1 MYPDLSYLF
10 HDLFG
15 TATDNWTSIFKTFGV
30 FLVLALLSCGVL
42 LKHELKRLEKE
53 GLIQPT
59 KKMVSQNPSQSLIEI
74 LFNGAF
80 TTFFLAKAFYI
91 FSNFEAF
98 KSDPAGILFSS
109 KGSWLIPAIAGVVY
123 VVYSFLNKSKQG
135 TETLQEAVIYPSS
148 KTNDIIIV
156 AGLSGVA
163 GSKLFSVLEDF
174 NGFLSDPVTVFFSG
188 SGLNV
193 YGGIIVAFIVV
204 YAYVKKLGIKPVY
217 MMDISGMGI
226 LLGYAVGRIGC
237 QLSGDGDWGIV
248 AASKPDWWFLPD
260 WLWSYN
266 YPNNVN
272 NDGVLLKVCNPD
284 TYNAIIAQ
292 GYSATTACLESC
304 GFKYCHELIP
314 GVFPTPV
321 YETTFGLLF
330 CALLFKTK
338 HLFKVPGTLFF
349 LYMVING
356 IERFL
361 IEIIRVNDKYTLAG
375 LEWSQAQYISVLF
388 TIIGITGVF
397 LLNRKKSG
405 MLS

>member
-15 TATDNWTSIFKTFGV
+15 TETDNWTSIFKTFGV

-59 KKMVSQNPSQSLIEI
+59 KKMLSVNPRASLGEI
-74 LFNGAF
+74 VFNALFL
-80 TTFFLAKAFYI
+80 TFFLAKGFYV
-91 FSNFEAF
+91 FNDFEAF
-98 KSDPAGILFSS
+98 KSDPAGILFSAQ
-109 KGSWLIPAIAGVVY
+109 GSWLIPIIAGMVY
-123 VVYSFLNKSKQG
+123 GIYNYLQTSKLPKETFQ
-135 TETLQEAVIYPSS
+135 ETLIYPSS

-156 AGLSGVA
+156 AGISGVA
-163 GSKLFSVLEDF
+163 GSKLFSVLEDLP
-174 NGFLSDPVTVFFSG
+174 GFLNNPIESFFSG

-193 YGGIIVAFIVV
+193 YGGIIIAFIVV
-204 YAYVKKLGIKPVY
+204 YRYVKKLGIKPIY

-226 LLGYAVGRIGC
+226 LLGYAIGRIGC

-248 AASKPDWWFLPD
+248 ATQMPEWWFLPD

-304 GFKYCHELIP
+304 GFKYCHELVP
-314 GVFPTPV
+314 GVFPTPI
-321 YETTFGLLF
+321 YETTFGLVVFFILYR
-330 CALLFKTK
+330 TK
-338 HLFKVPGTLFF
+338 HLFKIPGSIFF
-349 LYMVING
+349 TYMIVNG

-361 IEIIRVNDKYTLAG
+361 IEMIRVNDKYTIAE

-388 TIIGITGVF
+388 TIMGIAG
-397 LLNRKKSG
+397 LIILHKKS
-405 MLS
+405 

>member
-42 LKHELKRLEKE
+42 LKYELKRLEKI
-53 GLIQPT
+53 GWIQPT
-59 KKMVSQNPSQSLIEI
+59 KKMISVNPRQSLSEI
-74 LFNGAF
+74 LFNGVF
-80 TTFFLAKAFYI
+80 FTFFLAKAIYI
-91 FSNFEAF
+91 FSDFESF

-109 KGSWLIPAIAGVVY
+109 KGSWVFPIMAGLGY
-123 VVYSFLNKSKQG
+123 IIYNFLNTSKLP
-135 TETLQEAVIYPSS
+135 TETFQETLIYPST

-163 GSKLFSVLEDF
+163 GSKLFSVLEDLS
-174 NGFLSDPVTVFFSG
+174 GFIKDPVSSFFSG

-193 YGGIIVAFIVV
+193 YGGIIVAFVVV
-204 YAYVKKLGIKPVY
+204 YAYVKKLGIKPIY

-226 LLGYAVGRIGC
+226 LLGYAIGRMGC
-237 QLSGDGDWGIV
+237 QFSGDGDWGIV
-248 AASKPDWWFLPD
+248 ATSIPDWWFLPE
-260 WLWSYN
+260 WIWSYN

-272 NDGVLLKVCNPD
+272 NDGVLLHVCNAD

-304 GFKYCHELIP
+304 GFKYCHEMVP
-314 GVFPTPV
+314 KVFPTPI

-330 CALLFKTK
+330 FIILFKTK

-349 LYMVING
+349 LYMILNG
-356 IERFL
+356 IERYL
-361 IEIIRVNDKYTLAG
+361 IEMIRVNDKYSFAG
-375 LEWSQAQYISVLF
+375 LEWTQAQYISILF
-388 TIIGITGVF
+388 AVVGIVGIVIVH
-397 LLNRKKSG
+397 RKS
-405 MLS
+405 

>member
-10 HDLFG
+10 HDIFG
-15 TATDNWTSIFKTFGV
+15 TDTDNWTSIFKTFGV

-42 LKHELKRLEKE
+42 LKHELKRLELE

-59 KKMVSQNPSQSLIEI
+59 KKIISLNPGQTLLEI
-74 LFNGAF
+74 LFNGVF
-80 TTFFLAKAFYI
+80 TTFFLTKAWYI
-91 FSNFEAF
+91 FNNFEAF
-98 KSDPAGILFSS
+98 KSDPAGILFSA
-109 KGSWLIPAIAGVVY
+109 KGSWLLPAIAGIGY
-123 VVYSFLNKSKQG
+123 IAYTLYNKSKQG
-135 TETLQEAVIYPSS
+135 PETFQETLIYPSS

-174 NGFLSDPVTVFFSG
+174 SGFLKDPVSSFFSG
-188 SGLNV
+188 TGLNV

-204 YAYVKKLGIKPVY
+204 YGYVKKLGIKPVY

-226 LLGYAVGRIGC
+226 LLGYAIGRIGC

-248 AASKPDWWFLPD
+248 ASAIPEWWFLPD
-260 WLWSYN
+260 WLWLYN

-314 GVFPTPV
+314 GVYPTPV

-330 CALLFKTK
+330 FALMFKTK

-349 LYMVING
+349 LYMIING

>member
-15 TATDNWTSIFKTFGV
+15 TETDNWTSIFKTFGV

-42 LKHELKRLEKE
+42 LKYELKRLEKE

-59 KKMVSQNPSQSLIEI
+59 KKMLSVNPRASLGEI
-74 LFNGAF
+74 VFNALFL
-80 TTFFLAKAFYI
+80 TFFLAKAFYV
-91 FSNFEAF
+91 FNDFEAF
-98 KSDPAGILFSS
+98 KSDPAGILFSA
-109 KGSWLIPAIAGVVY
+109 KGSWLIPVITGLVY
-123 VVYSFLNKSKQG
+123 GIYNYLQTSKLPKETFQ
-135 TETLQEAVIYPSS
+135 ETLIYPSS

-156 AGLSGVA
+156 AGISGVA
-163 GSKLFSVLEDF
+163 GSKLFSVLEDLPGFF
-174 NGFLSDPVTVFFSG
+174 NNPVESFFSG

-204 YAYVKKLGIKPVY
+204 YRYVKKLGIKPIY

-226 LLGYAVGRIGC
+226 LLGYAIGRIGC

-248 AASKPDWWFLPD
+248 ATAIPEWWFLPD

-304 GFKYCHELIP
+304 GFKYCHELVP
-314 GVFPTPV
+314 GVFPTPI
-321 YETTFGLLF
+321 YETTFGLVVFFILYRN
-330 CALLFKTK
+330 K
-338 HLFKVPGTLFF
+338 HLFKIPGSIFF
-349 LYMVING
+349 TYMILNG

-361 IEIIRVNDKYTLAG
+361 IEMIRVNDKYTIAG

-388 TIIGITGVF
+388 TIMGFAGLII
-397 LLNRKKSG
+397 LHKKS
-405 MLS
+405 